1 MPFFISSAGQD
12 DGKLGAPLRPLSAL
26 PPTRTYLGGEISGH
40 VWMAAFGTFPTGL
53 GRTRKVYRGIF
64 ASTSILGTV
73 RTVHVDLGRSS
84 DV

>member
-26 PPTRTYLGGEISGH
+26 PPTRTYLGGENQRTCL
-40 VWMAAFGTFPTGL
+40 MAAFGTFPTGL
-53 GRTRKVYRGIF
+53 GRTRKIYRGIF
-64 ASTSILGTV
+64 ASTSILRSV